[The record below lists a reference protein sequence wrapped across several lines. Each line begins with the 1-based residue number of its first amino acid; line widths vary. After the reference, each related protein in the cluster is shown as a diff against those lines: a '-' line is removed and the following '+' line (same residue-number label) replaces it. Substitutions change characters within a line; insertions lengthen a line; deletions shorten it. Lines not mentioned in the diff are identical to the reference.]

1 MEQIGNVKVSSTA
14 LILRNESGELTNCK
28 EVDLL
33 TFIEH
38 ILSWFMSLIHLNGRS
53 SPCGVHQKCSWI
65 FVQLTQGCWFF
76 SRGSGPTPFLHNCLV
91 SQCSISLQSMCAP
104 WSNSNWAL
112 PSLSSC
118 SWPRSCTV
126 GTSSAWSICC
136 YGMYTLIYDFMVFV
150 QIVLRIRVLHKCLYL
165 HWFVHQF
172 SQSAG
177 CTSGFFLLSTFW
189 R

>member
-1 MEQIGNVKVSSTA
+1 MYVLALFSLWNKLGMWSCQVLPSFWEMKVVNLQTA
-14 LILRNESGELTNCK
+14 RRLSFSCLLNTSCL
-28 EVDLL
+28 DLCSL
-33 TFIEH
+33 
-38 ILSWFMSLIHLNGRS
+38 LIHLNGRS

-126 GTSSAWSICC
+126 GTSAAWSICC

-150 QIVLRIRVLHKCLYL
+150 
-165 HWFVHQF
+165 
-172 SQSAG
+172 
-177 CTSGFFLLSTFW
+177 
-189 R
+189 